1 MIMLEGGQLVFR
13 FGEVHEA
20 AECRVHFQR
29 TLRIPDDGREYPLP
43 AGLGRF
49 PVRHIDDFAGRI
61 DEAMAARG
69 GVIVPMWQAEALWIA
84 FMPADRGARP
94 YPFALKIA
102 TGKIDAVNG
111 ERWAPGLNRIAQN
124 YVVVPGQPWLD
135 GYCVEKGVIRQFVAM
150 PLGEGYTA
158 EEQITGAAEFG
169 GIQIQAF
176 PMKAARYEKLRR
188 SWRDLHML
196 EDFSC
201 ELATSSM
208 APRMSVQKS
217 MGLAPGGRMRQHIY
231 EDEFGADAWELD
243 ATARCF
249 VTILNSADWHTVTG
263 EAPPTRPPTSR
274 EYSRAGL
281 PWFDYYADR
290 RALAGSTTLGRL
302 KSVFTLGRQKGKTPL
317 PENESVVPPPSLPL
331 GSGRRRVREA
341 NL

>member
-1 MIMLEGGQLVFR
+1 
-13 FGEVHEA
+13 
-20 AECRVHFQR
+20 
-29 TLRIPDDGREYPLP
+29 
-43 AGLGRF
+43 
-49 PVRHIDDFAGRI
+49 
-61 DEAMAARG
+61 
-69 GVIVPMWQAEALWIA
+69 
-84 FMPADRGARP
+84 
-94 YPFALKIA
+94 
-102 TGKIDAVNG
+102 
-111 ERWAPGLNRIAQN
+111 
-124 YVVVPGQPWLD
+124 
-135 GYCVEKGVIRQFVAM
+135 VIRQFVAM

-208 APRMSVQKS
+208 APRMSVQRS
-217 MGLAPGGRMRQHIY
+217 MGLAPGGRMRQQSTKTSSAPTP
-231 EDEFGADAWELD
+231 GSSMPP
-243 ATARCF
+243 ARCF
-249 VTILNSADWHTVTG
+249 VTILNSADWQAVTG

-317 PENESVVPPPSLPL
+317 PENESVCRRPL
-331 GSGRRRVREA
+331 FGSGPAGAGSAKRTCEVPIRRHVRRFA
-341 NL
+341 RKTGASVPGVFH